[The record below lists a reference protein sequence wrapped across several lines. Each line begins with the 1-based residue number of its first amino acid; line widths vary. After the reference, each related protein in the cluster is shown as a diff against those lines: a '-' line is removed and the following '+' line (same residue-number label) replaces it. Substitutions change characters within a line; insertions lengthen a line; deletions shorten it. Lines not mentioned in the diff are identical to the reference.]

1 MSGSLVS
8 PGLRDRVRQLAVPVA
23 TGLGRLGFS
32 PNALTL
38 IGFAIA
44 VIASIAAAQQ
54 AWLAAGLL
62 VVGGGVFDLFDGL
75 LARAQGTASR
85 LGAFMDSVFDRAG
98 EGVVYV
104 GIVWGTLDMG
114 LWRPIVLAAAAMAAA
129 FMVSYTRAK
138 SEGLGF
144 TAGTGMAAVG
154 LAPREIRI
162 VILAAGLILAGLLPG
177 LAQDTDLPGAQA
189 YPLSALVLEVA
200 LGMIAILGTVTTI
213 QRIIHVTRQAANKE
227 QQ

>member
-1 MSGSLVS
+1 
-8 PGLRDRVRQLAVPVA
+8 VA

>member
-1 MSGSLVS
+1 VSGSLVS